1 MRACHCTLPYS
12 NPNACEACPNNNE
25 MFNIKPFIWTQP
37 PKNPWEYKQEPVQRY
52 ITGKWYIVTY
62 TNGLQFS
69 QYICFCVRGISDN
82 YSMINE
88 NKSFVF
94 DAHGRWID
102 QVITYTTG
110 GTLESAYVLEAP
122 FDSKEEAEKMINRT
136 TLKTTVPEKKEEKK
150 MKNAMEDEVFNDC
163 ADKIVELLLDSGKT
177 FTPHIVTQI
186 LRKTD
191 AFVEHQKVREYF
203 DNADEQGWTDFDY
216 AVGYAYVNNSPTKSR
231 VYYLEIDDLNLDE
244 IDRENPIL
252 MDIKDFETEMK
263 AFLGWFNS
271 EYEYEEGTDSKAP
284 DWNISNFGPT
294 TYTWPNDG
302 TTKIVW
308 DLGKENTDEHYIK
321 GSPQTITVKG
331 VINKPA
337 DSIGISGTI
346 SLGNVSGGTVAS
358 KLPDGVTSV
367 YTRNAGWDNH
377 KNQKRGPDGKWIKQ

>member
-12 NPNACEACPNNNE
+12 NPNACEACQNNNE

-102 QVITYTTG
+102 QVIAYTTG
-110 GTLESAYVLEAP
+110 GTLESAYVLEMP
-122 FDSKEEAEKMINRT
+122 FDSFEDAQKMSRYSQGNTI
-136 TLKTTVPEKKEEKK
+136 TVPEQKEEKK
-150 MKNAMEDEVFNDC
+150 MKNAMEKEVFNAS
-163 ADKIVELLLDSGKT
+163 ADKVVELLLDAGRT

-191 AFVEHQKVREYF
+191 ASVAHQDVRDYF
-203 DNADEQGWTDFDY
+203 DVADEQGWTDFDY

-231 VYYLEIDDLNLDE
+231 VYYLEEDDVDFKDS
-244 IDRENPIL
+244 IT

-271 EYEYEEGTDSKAP
+271 EYEYEESAADLKAP
-284 DWNISNFGPT
+284 DWNISIGDSK
-294 TYTWPNDG
+294 YTWPADATLKVMYDDEAGSIKSYFASSTDSSFSVGN
-302 TTKIVW
+302 
-308 DLGKENTDEHYIK
+308 NT
-321 GSPQTITVKG
+321 P
-331 VINKPA
+331 
-337 DSIGISGTI
+337 
-346 SLGNVSGGTVAS
+346 GNNAS
-358 KLPDGVTSV
+358 SNWNPS
-367 YTRNAGWDNH
+367 RDNW
-377 KNQKRGPDGKWIKQ
+377 KKMQRGPDGKWTSK

>member
-12 NPNACEACPNNNE
+12 NPNACQSCPNNTE
-25 MFNIKPFIWTQP
+25 EWNIKPYIWTQP
-37 PKNPWEYKQEPVQRY
+37 VKNPWEQFQQPIPEKYFH
-52 ITGKWYIVTY
+52 GKWYVVAHVY
-62 TNGLQFS
+62 GLTVKS
-69 QYICFCVRGISDN
+69 HVCFCVNSMNNN
-82 YSMINE
+82 YWFIGNE
-88 NKSFVF
+88 KSFVF
-94 DAHGRWID
+94 DKNGVWVD
-102 QVITYTTG
+102 NPTTYASG
-110 GTLESAYVLEAP
+110 SAIESAYVNQTKYDL
-122 FDSKEEAEKMINRT
+122 KEEAEASLNVT
-136 TLKTTVPEKKEEKK
+136 SLKPTEPEKKEEKK
-150 MKNAMEDEVFNDC
+150 MKNAMEDEVFTAS
-163 ADKIVELLLDSGKT
+163 ADKIVELLLDAGRT

-191 AFVEHQKVREYF
+191 AFVEHQKIREYF

-231 VYYLEIDDLNLDE
+231 VYYLEEDDVDFKDF
-244 IDRENPIL
+244 IT

-271 EYEYEEGTDSKAP
+271 EYEYEEGTDTKAP
-284 DWNISNFGPT
+284 DWNISNFGPI

-308 DLGKENTDEHYIK
+308 DLGTEKTEEHYIK
-321 GSPQTITVKG
+321 GEPHTISISGT
-331 VINKPA
+331 INKPA

-346 SLGNVSGGTVAS
+346 SLGNVSGGTIG

>member
-150 MKNAMEDEVFNDC
+150 MKNAMEDEMFNNC
-163 ADKIVELLLDSGKT
+163 ADKIVAILLDSGKT
-177 FTPHIVTQI
+177 FTPHLVTQI
-186 LRKTD
+186 LRKTE
-191 AFVEHQKVREYF
+191 AKVEPQKVREYF
-203 DNADEQGWTDFDY
+203 DNAGEQGWTDFDY
-216 AVGYAYVNNSPTKSR
+216 AVGYAYVNNSPTRSR
-231 VYYLEIDDLNLDE
+231 VYYLEESDLDFKDSVTMDIRDFEDE
-244 IDRENPIL
+244 I
-252 MDIKDFETEMK
+252 K
-263 AFLGWFNS
+263 AFLNWFKD
-271 EYEYEEGTDSKAP
+271 EYEYQEEPTISAQSVGPVTITLPQNDSTVYYLKNP
-284 DWNISNFGPT
+284 ISTISISGSINKDSGVVSGSTNVSNLPT
-294 TYTWPNDG
+294 G
-302 TTKIVW
+302 TTIW
-308 DLGKENTDEHYIK
+308 NT
-321 GSPQTITVKG
+321 
-331 VINKPA
+331 
-337 DSIGISGTI
+337 
-346 SLGNVSGGTVAS
+346 
-358 KLPDGVTSV
+358 
-367 YTRNAGWDNH
+367 GWDNW
-377 KNQKRGPDGKWIKQ
+377 KNMKRGPDGKWTSK